1 MAKSLFLI
9 KGNICAERV
18 RLGRA
23 LQKPPMTQD
32 DLARKIQFMGMDMTP
47 LIISS
52 VGWLLGVAIRIVA
65 ALFGDY
71 MYKRSAESAINSVRE
86 KADEDYD
93 MKQYAYEL
101 QKKGGVDLAMGL
113 LGLFIVRFG
122 TYFLYMI

>member
-47 LIISS
+47 LIISRIEKNQRH
-52 VGWLLGVAIRIVA
+52 VCDAELRILAKALGVTMDW
-65 ALFGDY
+65 LCGD
-71 MYKRSAESAINSVRE
+71 S
-86 KADEDYD
+86 DEI
-93 MKQYAYEL
+93 KI
-101 QKKGGVDLAMGL
+101 K
-113 LGLFIVRFG
+113 
-122 TYFLYMI
+122 

>member
-47 LIISS
+47 IIISRIEKNQRH
-52 VGWLLGVAIRIVA
+52 VCDAELRILAKALGVTMDW
-65 ALFGDY
+65 LCGDSDEI
-71 MYKRSAESAINSVRE
+71 KIN
-86 KADEDYD
+86 
-93 MKQYAYEL
+93 
-101 QKKGGVDLAMGL
+101 
-113 LGLFIVRFG
+113 
-122 TYFLYMI
+122 